1 MLLGCAVLVGLSE
14 VCWSQATINEGLETA
29 AIYVDA
35 SKGSDSNN
43 GSKMAPLKTIGA
55 SVGKAMANNYA
66 STGTRVIINPGTYR
80 ESVSISGDYRSTKL
94 PITFQAATNGSV
106 FISGADLMSGW
117 TVSSQNPKIFQ
128 NNWPYRFGICA
139 ISGGNVPFEQEIM
152 LRAEMVIVGGMPLT
166 QVLSLSSMLPGTFFI
181 DDAHAM
187 AYVYPPS
194 GTNMSTAT
202 VEVATRPHMLEDDG
216 QSYVVF
222 RGLTFQYAN
231 SCHGNAAVVMGRK
244 ATNVLFDSDTFVW
257 NNSTGLAF
265 TAQYVTVQNSVA
277 LHNGALGF
285 SSYHDKH
292 DLWQNDVANYN
303 NWRGAQA
310 AFYTWDTGGAKWF
323 LDHDGTY
330 TNVTAAFNEGNGFA
344 WDTDQQNLTVSGM
357 VSADNVTNGIQIEKD
372 EGPIK
377 FSNSYVCDNNLLGL
391 GYRGG
396 IVLRNSEAVTITG
409 SALYENGGNQIA
421 IVGQAGGLPVTNWE
435 TGLQYNLISKDL
447 TSTGNTMHSTLPN
460 VFFSDQSLGGTDWA
474 AFLTTLNSNNN
485 IYYSGSNSTT
495 NAFVIPAPRNGTK
508 VDFSSWKLT
517 TAQDTS
523 SSWKSSSVPAA
534 CNLRA
539 STPDFWLVANTFSGA
554 RVDASR
560 HATFAVTAYS
570 LGGLTGSIALKAD
583 LSAVR
588 GLTGSFSPSSISTT
602 GATVLTVTAGST
614 VARGTY
620 PITILGNLGN
630 ITRTVTLSLVV
641 P

>member
-43 GSKMAPLKTIGA
+43 GSKNTPLKTIGA
-55 SVGKAMANNYA
+55 SVGKAMANNHA

-152 LRAEMVIVGGMPLT
+152 LRAEMIIVNRMPLT

-231 SCHGNAAVVMGRK
+231 SCHGNAAVVVGRK

-265 TAQYVTVQNSVA
+265 NAQYFTVQNSVA

-285 SSYHDKH
+285 SSYHVKH

-303 NWRGAQA
+303 NWRGAQG
-310 AFYTWDTGGAKWF
+310 AFYTWDAGGAKWL

-330 TNVTAAFNEGNGFA
+330 TNVTAAFNQGNGIA
-344 WDTDQQNLTVSGM
+344 WDTDQQNLTLTGL
-357 VSADNVTNGIQIEKD
+357 VSANNITNGIQIEKD
-372 EGPIK
+372 EGPINLSK
-377 FSNSYVCDNNLLGL
+377 SYVCNNNLLGL
-391 GYRGG
+391 NYRGG
-396 IVLRNSEAVTITG
+396 LSC
-409 SALYENGGNQIA
+409 A
-421 IVGQAGGLPVTNWE
+421 I
-435 TGLQYNLISKDL
+435 
-447 TSTGNTMHSTLPN
+447 
-460 VFFSDQSLGGTDWA
+460 
-474 AFLTTLNSNNN
+474 
-485 IYYSGSNSTT
+485 
-495 NAFVIPAPRNGTK
+495 
-508 VDFSSWKLT
+508 
-517 TAQDTS
+517 
-523 SSWKSSSVPAA
+523 
-534 CNLRA
+534 
-539 STPDFWLVANTFSGA
+539 
-554 RVDASR
+554 
-560 HATFAVTAYS
+560 
-570 LGGLTGSIALKAD
+570 LKQ
-583 LSAVR
+583 
-588 GLTGSFSPSSISTT
+588 
-602 GATVLTVTAGST
+602 
-614 VARGTY
+614 
-620 PITILGNLGN
+620 
-630 ITRTVTLSLVV
+630 
-641 P
+641 